1 MVISR
6 WICGAAPVQVS
17 AIGLKNQ
24 AFDSPNIAMQGLTH
38 LNGLEVGVKGGDA
51 K

>member
-1 MVISR
+1 MVSNPFR
-6 WICGAAPVQVS
+6 TRGGSQSVPQE
-17 AIGLKNQ
+17 
-24 AFDSPNIAMQGLTH
+24 GLTH